1 MINSLSHF
9 YLDKKSLEDYY
20 PYKKIKNN
28 KNYYLDRDANKVI
41 EEVFDKST
49 LMTLYNLITHNA
61 IDYLDGVV
69 NSGKEARIYRG
80 VKDKQLLAVKIY
92 LVSSS
97 NFKSRSEYMAD
108 DYNSA
113 SKKGMKNIVPLWV
126 RKEYH
131 NMKIAYDNNIP
142 VPKPLCFDKNVLVMN
157 FIGENGVGSPL
168 LKNSPLSQKDYNI
181 LLNIIT
187 NLYKKARLVHGDL
200 SEYNIFKFKN
210 KLFLFDFG
218 SSVTINNPKH
228 IDFLKRDINNIN
240 KFFSRNGFK
249 TKSLNEILDGMKN

>member
-1 MINSLSHF
+1 M
-9 YLDKKSLEDYY
+9 EDYY

-142 VPKPLCFDKNVLVMN
+142 VPKPL
-157 FIGENGVGSPL
+157 
-168 LKNSPLSQKDYNI
+168 
-181 LLNIIT
+181 
-187 NLYKKARLVHGDL
+187 R
-200 SEYNIFKFKN
+200 
-210 KLFLFDFG
+210 
-218 SSVTINNPKH
+218 
-228 IDFLKRDINNIN
+228 
-240 KFFSRNGFK
+240 FSYEFYW
-249 TKSLNEILDGMKN
+249 

>member
-1 MINSLSHF
+1 MISCLSNS
-9 YLDKKSLEDYY
+9 YLDKKFLDDCY
-20 PYKKIKNN
+20 PPRKIKNN
-28 KNYYLDRDANKVI
+28 KNYYLDGNENKVI

-49 LMTLYNLITHNA
+49 LMTLYNLINHNV

-69 NSGKEARIYRG
+69 NSGKEARIYLG

-97 NFKSRSEYMAD
+97 NFKARSEYLID
-108 DYNSA
+108 NYNSA

-142 VPKPLCFDKNVLVMN
+142 IPKPICFDKNVLVMN

-168 LKNSPLSQKDYNI
+168 LKNSLLSQKDYDA
-181 LLNIIT
+181 LLPMIT
-187 NLYKKARLVHGDL
+187 NLYKKAGLVHGDL

-218 SSVTINNPKH
+218 SSVTLNNPKH
-228 IDFLKRDINNIN
+228 VDFLKRDINNVN

-249 TKSLNEILDGMKN
+249 TKSLNEILNGMKK